1 MHYSCKGSD
10 KSMTDYRRFTIPGST
25 RFFHDNLAERRNN
38 HLLVDQMDLLREAFR
53 YVKQRK
59 PFRM

>member
-1 MHYSCKGSD
+1 
-10 KSMTDYRRFTIPGST
+10 MTDYRRFTIPGST